1 VKMARKRM
9 TLGSSRT
16 FGCLLILVTVLSFS
30 LVVACGARGSEVVVY
45 VSLDQP
51 FSEPILK
58 TFERETGIKVK
69 AVYDVEAAKTTGLV
83 NRLIAESSR
92 PNADVFWNNECAQTI
107 LLQERGL
114 LEPYDSP
121 SAGDIPQQFRDPEAN
136 WAGFAARSRV
146 IIVNTDFVEEE
157 DYPRSIFDLLDP
169 AWRGE
174 IGIANPLFGTT
185 ATHAAALFA
194 ILGEADAEAYF
205 RGLLTNEV
213 RVVDGNSVVRD
224 MVVSGELK
232 VGLTDTDDAF
242 VAIERGDAVTMI
254 FPDQDGI
261 GTFSIPNTVMLVA
274 GAPNPHEARLLID
287 YLLSREV
294 EEALAHA
301 SSRQMPVRSGVSTPG
316 DMPSLADLRSMDVHP
331 QEVTD
336 WMDESSAWLQ
346 ESFLR

>member
-1 VKMARKRM
+1 M
-9 TLGSSRT
+9 TVRHSHA
-16 FGCLLILVTVLSFS
+16 FGCLLTFVAVLSLS

-58 TFERETGIKVK
+58 TFERETGIKVSV
-69 AVYDVEAAKTTGLV
+69 VYDVEAAKTTGLV

-92 PNADVFWNNECAQTI
+92 PKADVFWNNEFAQTI
-107 LLQERGL
+107 LLQQRGL

-121 SAGDIPQQFRDPEAN
+121 SAGDIPAGVRDPEGN
-136 WAGFAARSRV
+136 WTGFAARSRV
-146 IIVNTDFVEEE
+146 IIVNTDLVEEK

-194 ILGEADAEAYF
+194 FLGEADAKAYF
-205 RGLLTNEV
+205 QGLLTNEV

-242 VAIERGDAVTMI
+242 VAIEKGDPVTMI

-274 GAPNPHEARLLID
+274 GAPNPREARRLID
-287 YLLSREV
+287 YLLSSEV

-316 DMPSLADLRSMDVHP
+316 DMPSLADLRSMDVLP

-336 WMDESSAWLQ
+336 WMDASSTWLR
-346 ESFLR
+346 EAFLR